1 MLIEPRIELKVNQLI
16 AEYLSC
22 GEYGVTLHAFR
33 DEASKKCLQ
42 SPTTMS
48 AMGASKWLQEKQD
61 AFKGLFRR
69 GDQHSF
75 FSLWDDIFHV
85 QERVSD
91 SSLRQ
96 LEFMLGVYFAV
107 YPLLPHASH
116 PKIYR
121 IEDTMDIFK
130 KFLETRGADQCK
142 SSQFLQYCA
151 LPYVPDP
158 RAHPSFHD
166 LFLDTWAPELEER
179 LMSFLKVSLF
189 NKEIPRLVSF
199 LEGLIEQMNIFKLNT
214 DSLHIL
220 NQLTELGKDLKDLKK
235 HIQELE
241 YADEL
246 SNAKLLHLRT
256 DYHNLIAIA
265 SDLVKTLVLCIN
277 GEKITPTYV
286 SCIVQKLSVFKSGMH
301 HDRFQ
306 QHQQTQQRQDSGK
319 AHVSENTNIRH
330 ELVTADS
337 AHALENVKCLNDNRR
352 DICRVNSIEKQ
363 LDYLAVQSTLL
374 ASSTDAKTAH
384 KQAFLLQALRF
395 RLSKDKN
402 GAERRTILDS
412 FIAHDFLDIR
422 KGKGLILYILGGP
435 SLIVKEQLA
444 RLLNTIA
451 TDCAGR
457 EYLLKKDAYLVPI
470 MLDAMKRET
479 SDSGYRQNLL
489 GALQKLSLRRV
500 AQSIMNKFNTI
511 DYLHMILKDVDSLSE
526 YTIEYASA
534 LMMNLC
540 LRTVGKQQCASNP
553 EQTLS
558 VLNGL
563 IENDNIQVKTYVN
576 GTLYSILSNPEIR
589 DRARAIGMEEQLGYL
604 RQISDDQLVKQIDFV
619 IEKLKTEEDEE
630 NICDDI
636 SDDGEEDDN
645 IDEEDGLPAFE
656 EEEEANEIFPDN
668 TDTLIGDALLE
679 SYVCTQVSTRLP
691 NFGKPTVNKPR
702 TPHEPINTIADFKRP
717 ITPSCPSTPSMG
729 QRGNSSSHYRHLRDS
744 SQESRGGDFR
754 LQTESVQQNTRP
766 LLEQTRRNLNSGGTV
781 SSLGR
786 KQSCMDSEEGPQS
799 EASRKK
805 SAKKLSDTNAP
816 STLKERVDFDL
827 GFSTRP
833 KLPRTPLNGPL
844 DDYSGILSTNGR
856 LTQHS
861 PNVSQGR
868 A

>member
-1 MLIEPRIELKVNQLI
+1 
-16 AEYLSC
+16 
-22 GEYGVTLHAFR
+22 
-33 DEASKKCLQ
+33 
-42 SPTTMS
+42 
-48 AMGASKWLQEKQD
+48 
-61 AFKGLFRR
+61 
-69 GDQHSF
+69 
-75 FSLWDDIFHV
+75 
-85 QERVSD
+85 
-91 SSLRQ
+91 
-96 LEFMLGVYFAV
+96 
-107 YPLLPHASH
+107 
-116 PKIYR
+116 
-121 IEDTMDIFK
+121 MDIFK

-189 NKEIPRLVSF
+189 NKEIHGWF
-199 LEGLIEQMNIFKLNT
+199 HF
-214 DSLHIL
+214 
-220 NQLTELGKDLKDLKK
+220 LKDWSILMEKVP
-235 HIQELE
+235 
-241 YADEL
+241 
-246 SNAKLLHLRT
+246 NT

-337 AHALENVKCLNDNRR
+337 AHALENVKCLNNNRR

-457 EYLLKKDAYLVPI
+457 IPLKERCISGTNHV
-470 MLDAMKRET
+470 DAMKRET

-511 DYLHMILKDVDSLSE
+511 NYLHMILKDVDSLSE

>member
-1 MLIEPRIELKVNQLI
+1 
-16 AEYLSC
+16 
-22 GEYGVTLHAFR
+22 
-33 DEASKKCLQ
+33 
-42 SPTTMS
+42 
-48 AMGASKWLQEKQD
+48 
-61 AFKGLFRR
+61 
-69 GDQHSF
+69 
-75 FSLWDDIFHV
+75 
-85 QERVSD
+85 
-91 SSLRQ
+91 
-96 LEFMLGVYFAV
+96 
-107 YPLLPHASH
+107 
-116 PKIYR
+116 
-121 IEDTMDIFK
+121 MDIFK

-199 LEGLIEQMNIFKLNT
+199 LEGLEHT
-214 DSLHIL
+214 DGESPKC
-220 NQLTELGKDLKDLKK
+220 KDLKDLKK

-246 SNAKLLHLRT
+246 SNAKLLHLR
-256 DYHNLIAIA
+256 
-265 SDLVKTLVLCIN
+265 
-277 GEKITPTYV
+277 ITPTYV

-395 RLSKDKN
+395 VRHQRYTEL
-402 GAERRTILDS
+402 TIILQSGISFDCDS
-412 FIAHDFLDIR
+412 QSIARIDSVVQ
-422 KGKGLILYILGGP
+422 GLILYILGGP

-645 IDEEDGLPAFE
+645 IDEE
-656 EEEEANEIFPDN
+656 
-668 TDTLIGDALLE
+668 
-679 SYVCTQVSTRLP
+679 VSTRLP
-691 NFGKPTVNKPR
+691 NFGKPTVNKPC

>member
-158 RAHPSFHD
+158 RAHPFISRF
-166 LFLDTWAPELEER
+166 
-179 LMSFLKVSLF
+179 
-189 NKEIPRLVSF
+189 
-199 LEGLIEQMNIFKLNT
+199 
-214 DSLHIL
+214 IL
-220 NQLTELGKDLKDLKK
+220 GYMGTRIGRAAYVVFESKDLKDLKK

-337 AHALENVKCLNDNRR
+337 AHALENVKCLNNNRR

-511 DYLHMILKDVDSLSE
+511 NYLHMILKDVDSLSE